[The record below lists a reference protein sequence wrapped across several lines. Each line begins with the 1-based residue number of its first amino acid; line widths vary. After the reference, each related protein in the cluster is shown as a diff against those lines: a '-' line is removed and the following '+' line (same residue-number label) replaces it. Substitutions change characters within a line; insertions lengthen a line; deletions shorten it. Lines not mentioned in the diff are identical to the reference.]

1 MRRPD
6 PADPAS
12 SWFGSE
18 NLPMPGLS
26 AKTHPDAANRLW
38 HGFMTARVMTALV
51 LLLMQG
57 SAYLLGLGASVLVL
71 DLCFLYLVAAL
82 AVRLLGSARSPGQAF
97 NPQWLA
103 TIAVDVVA
111 FSALQFLQGGNINY
125 TPLFALP
132 ILLAAVLG
140 TLPLAMGTAAT
151 ITLLLLTDAWWM
163 SVAMPAD
170 TTPRFLQAALT
181 GSGLFIVALLA
192 HQLAARLTREEALA
206 QRHAAE
212 ARIQTRVNQLV
223 IENLT
228 DGVLVVDS
236 KSRVRAA
243 NPAARHLVDGD
254 RPARRTPTKL
264 TDERAWKPLAQLA
277 DMTFAQGSMPTT
289 DVDLDFAGLP
299 SVYLKVRTQLA
310 AAGTEGTGNLCVM
323 FLQDRR
329 DVEARVREEKLA
341 AMGRMSAAVAHEIR
355 NPLAAVAQA
364 NALLEEDLDS
374 PARHQLTRMIRH
386 NTERLARIVDEIL
399 DVARVEH
406 LNTGNGGTAVTL
418 DEAIQVISADWIHQN
433 PQAMRLDL
441 RLTGGPIRA
450 RFDADH
456 LRRVLI
462 NLLDN
467 ARRYAAHAEPI
478 ELSTVV
484 GGVGHPELRV
494 WSDGPPLEQAV
505 RRHLFEPFFSSQSR
519 SSGLGLYIC
528 RELCERHQAHITYDR
543 TARKPF
549 GQPIWGNEFCVRF
562 EPADVHEH
570 AAPTGARPSAPT

>member
-1 MRRPD
+1 
-6 PADPAS
+6 
-12 SWFGSE
+12 
-18 NLPMPGLS
+18 
-26 AKTHPDAANRLW
+26 
-38 HGFMTARVMTALV
+38 
-51 LLLMQG
+51 
-57 SAYLLGLGASVLVL
+57 
-71 DLCFLYLVAAL
+71 
-82 AVRLLGSARSPGQAF
+82 
-97 NPQWLA
+97 
-103 TIAVDVVA
+103 
-111 FSALQFLQGGNINY
+111 
-125 TPLFALP
+125 
-132 ILLAAVLG
+132 
-140 TLPLAMGTAAT
+140 
-151 ITLLLLTDAWWM
+151 
-163 SVAMPAD
+163 
-170 TTPRFLQAALT
+170 
-181 GSGLFIVALLA
+181 
-192 HQLAARLTREEALA
+192 
-206 QRHAAE
+206 
-212 ARIQTRVNQLV
+212 VNQLV

-264 TDERAWKPLAQLA
+264 TDEGAWKPLAQLA

-386 NTERLARIVDEIL
+386 NTERLTRIVDEIL

-418 DEAIQVISADWIHQN
+418 DEATQVISADWIHQN

-441 RLTGGPIRA
+441 SLTGGPIRA

-467 ARRYAAHAEPI
+467 ARRYAAHAAPI
-478 ELSTVV
+478 ELSTAV
-484 GGVGHPELRV
+484 GGAGHPELRV

-543 TARKPF
+543 TARKPL

-570 AAPTGARPSAPT
+570 AAPSGARPSAPT